1 MILAAPLV
9 IPFAEAIGLSVA
21 TLGIAKA
28 SDMVNEYIQENPE
41 QSMKIFQMI
50 MPSQGIANI
59 LKNKSSDE
67 EVEED
72 VEVEEVDTRDLTRA
86 EKAKMMKELAKSGGG
101 NMREKMKKGYEEIIQ
116 PGESDRELDD
126 AEDRYDGGVE
136 DAPKPKFDYK
146 KFFKKRYADGGA
158 IGIEVLFEPKV
169 PAAPSQLVKESEIV
183 LGYRGPGG
191 YQGGRSSSGSSRSS
205 RSSGPAGGASAGGN
219 YGGNRNPGQT
229 YGGSMFSGGSGGVR
243 TGTGSSGAAGGATRK
258 TTPTF
263 SKTPNYR
270 LRALEFAKKY
280 NPLSL
285 LFGTDV
291 AAAEIDFSKLPQAT
305 DPFSPKAN
313 MVTGP
318 KVSQFEKQF
327 PNATKKDFVDAVQ
340 SGFFGPGGTQV
351 FEKNVSNLFEGVN
364 LDKGGFS
371 FGDVT
376 PTLIGTK
383 DGSFKQAIDIDK
395 EALDSDAL
403 KDLPGGFF
411 KADGGRVGLFMGGSP
426 LEGQALNIYNS
437 MNAYGFQDQEIADAL
452 SAQGLY
458 TAPGSSTPE
467 TTPGNTIGY
476 QGGGGGGGD
485 NFSVYNPDPNSIR
498 SIKQDPAIQSN
509 LEAIQRNQ
517 QLQSMGINDPFAN
530 EQDPANAYYGDM
542 FEDTS
547 NQIGKQSMF
556 AKAKQGL
563 SGIVGNVK
571 GLMDNPIGN
580 AIGFA
585 INPIMGGIKGIAS
598 FANRMLPANE
608 RAIQENI
615 MGNMGF
621 AVNDIGQ
628 IVSTGDY
635 NDPENVMAGYNLSR
649 MTPETFMKRIASIK
663 NRKAA
668 QTDAS
673 RRRIAAIQE
682 AQRKFEAAEKLKR
695 LAVEEANLRKGRA
708 PGGGR
713 FDGGQ
718 AAYTNPDTGVG
729 GGQFTDSLGNQD
741 YQDAYDPGGGEKDG
755 GIIGYQN
762 GGLVTMF
769 KEKR

>member
-1 MILAAPLV
+1 MADYDYGQLIDD
-9 IPFAEAIGLSVA
+9 FE
-21 TLGIAKA
+21 LGV
-28 SDMVNEYIQENPE
+28 DV
-41 QSMKIFQMI
+41 
-50 MPSQGIANI
+50 MP
-59 LKNKSSDE
+59 DE
-67 EVEED
+67 
-72 VEVEEVDTRDLTRA
+72 DLTAYIERRR
-86 EKAKMMKELAKSGGG
+86 
-101 NMREKMKKGYEEIIQ
+101 REF
-116 PGESDRELDD
+116 ES
-126 AEDRYDGGVE
+126 
-136 DAPKPKFDYK
+136 K
-146 KFFKKRYADGGA
+146 ADGGS
-158 IGIEVLFEPKV
+158 IGIEILFNDKMKNGGRV
-169 PAAPSQLVKESEIV
+169 PAV
-183 LGYRGPGG
+183 
-191 YQGGRSSSGSSRSS
+191 
-205 RSSGPAGGASAGGN
+205 
-219 YGGNRNPGQT
+219 
-229 YGGSMFSGGSGGVR
+229 SGGFLKLLAEGGKKGKQGIMELVESGKGKFDEFVETMNQSKKPSELIDESIQVTKKMR
-243 TGTGSSGAAGGATRK
+243 DGPITIKMLEDMNPDTVKKLLRSEEIGLYGSQRPEALIAADMIKRFTKADGTIDYER
-258 TTPTF
+258 
-263 SKTPNYR
+263 
-270 LRALEFAKKY
+270 
-280 NPLSL
+280 
-285 LFGTDV
+285 
-291 AAAEIDFSKLPQAT
+291 AEIILNRKLKGNESLDELLEIEFTTRP
-305 DPFSPKAN
+305 DKIP
-313 MVTGP
+313 
-318 KVSQFEKQF
+318 
-327 PNATKKDFVDAVQ
+327 D
-340 SGFFGPGGTQV
+340 
-351 FEKNVSNLFEGVN
+351 EG
-364 LDKGGFS
+364 L
-371 FGDVT
+371 
-376 PTLIGTK
+376 
-383 DGSFKQAIDIDK
+383 
-395 EALDSDAL
+395 
-403 KDLPGGFF
+403 
-411 KADGGRVGLFMGGSP
+411 ADGGRVGLFMGGSP
-426 LEGQALNIYNS
+426 LEGQALSIYNS

-458 TAPGSSTPE
+458 TAPGSGTPDI
-467 TTPGNTIGY
+467 TPGNTIGY
-476 QGGGGGGGD
+476 QGGGGGGD

-517 QLQSMGINDPFAN
+517 QLQSMGIKDPFAN

-563 SGIVGNVK
+563 SGIVGDVK
-571 GLMDNPIGN
+571 GLMDSPIGN

-628 IVSTGDY
+628 IVSRGDY
-635 NDPENVMAGYNLSR
+635 DDPENVMAGYNLSR

-762 GGLVTMF
+762 GGLATMF
-769 KEKR
+769 TRRR

>member
-1 MILAAPLV
+1 MADYDYGQLIDD
-9 IPFAEAIGLSVA
+9 FE
-21 TLGIAKA
+21 LGV
-28 SDMVNEYIQENPE
+28 DV
-41 QSMKIFQMI
+41 
-50 MPSQGIANI
+50 MP
-59 LKNKSSDE
+59 DE
-67 EVEED
+67 
-72 VEVEEVDTRDLTRA
+72 DLTAYIERRR
-86 EKAKMMKELAKSGGG
+86 
-101 NMREKMKKGYEEIIQ
+101 REF
-116 PGESDRELDD
+116 ES
-126 AEDRYDGGVE
+126 
-136 DAPKPKFDYK
+136 K
-146 KFFKKRYADGGA
+146 ADGGS
-158 IGIEVLFEPKV
+158 IGVEILFNDKMKNGGRV
-169 PAAPSQLVKESEIV
+169 PAV
-183 LGYRGPGG
+183 
-191 YQGGRSSSGSSRSS
+191 
-205 RSSGPAGGASAGGN
+205 
-219 YGGNRNPGQT
+219 
-229 YGGSMFSGGSGGVR
+229 SGGFLKLLAEGGKKGKQGIMELVESGKGKFDEFVETMNQSKKPSELIDESIQVTKEMR
-243 TGTGSSGAAGGATRK
+243 DGPITIKMLEDMNPDTVKKLLRSEEIGLYGSQRPEALIAADMIKRFTKADGTIDYER
-258 TTPTF
+258 
-263 SKTPNYR
+263 
-270 LRALEFAKKY
+270 
-280 NPLSL
+280 
-285 LFGTDV
+285 
-291 AAAEIDFSKLPQAT
+291 AEIILNRKLKGNESLDELLEIEFTTRP
-305 DPFSPKAN
+305 DKIP
-313 MVTGP
+313 
-318 KVSQFEKQF
+318 
-327 PNATKKDFVDAVQ
+327 D
-340 SGFFGPGGTQV
+340 
-351 FEKNVSNLFEGVN
+351 EG
-364 LDKGGFS
+364 L
-371 FGDVT
+371 
-376 PTLIGTK
+376 
-383 DGSFKQAIDIDK
+383 
-395 EALDSDAL
+395 
-403 KDLPGGFF
+403 
-411 KADGGRVGLFMGGSP
+411 ADGGRVGLFMGGSP
-426 LEGQALNIYNS
+426 LEGQALSIYNS

-458 TAPGSSTPE
+458 TAPGSGTPDI
-467 TTPGNTIGY
+467 TPGNTIGY
-476 QGGGGGGGD
+476 QGGGGGGD

-517 QLQSMGINDPFAN
+517 QLQSMGIKDPFAN

-563 SGIVGNVK
+563 SGIVGDVK
-571 GLMDNPIGN
+571 GLMDSPIGN

-628 IVSTGDY
+628 IVSRGDY
-635 NDPENVMAGYNLSR
+635 DDPENVMAGYNLSR

-673 RRRIAAIQE
+673 RRRIAAIQD

-755 GIIGYQN
+755 GIIGYQK
-762 GGLVTMF
+762 GGLATMF

>member
-21 TLGIAKA
+21 VLGMAKIGDEVNKYIKSNPEESAMILKTLVPNLGIG
-28 SDMVNEYIQENPE
+28 EIF
-41 QSMKIFQMI
+41 MKKD
-50 MPSQGIANI
+50 SG
-59 LKNKSSDE
+59 DE
-67 EVEED
+67 EVSEDID
-72 VEVEEVDTRDLTRA
+72 VEVEEKPKKLSGKEKGMRIKEAIRRA
-86 EKAKMMKELAKSGGG
+86 RAGRG
-101 NMREKMKKGYEEIIQ
+101 NYSS
-116 PGESDRELDD
+116 PD
-126 AEDRYDGGVE
+126 AEGSAVDIRGSVIREVE
-136 DAPKPKFDYK
+136 DMGIADKDLKDNYDPDKPKFDYE
-146 KFFKKRYADGGA
+146 KFFKRRRRADGGA

-169 PAAPSQLVKESEIV
+169 PAAPSQLVSESDIL
-183 LGYRGPGG
+183 LGYRGDAAYRSGSEQSKSIGQGNVGSKASFGG
-191 YQGGRSSSGSSRSS
+191 GQGRDRSGRSEG
-205 RSSGPAGGASAGGN
+205 AGGADRSRITQQQTRNQNANNFLNKIKKANPPGQSPFQKFLAHDRFTDLLKESKIGN
-219 YGGNRNPGQT
+219 YHQLGGFDFMARFPDINP
-229 YGGSMFSGGSGGVR
+229 
-243 TGTGSSGAAGGATRK
+243 
-258 TTPTF
+258 
-263 SKTPNYR
+263 
-270 LRALEFAKKY
+270 
-280 NPLSL
+280 
-285 LFGTDV
+285 DV
-291 AAAEIDFSKLPQAT
+291 AKGLASAYQNL
-305 DPFSPKAN
+305 
-313 MVTGP
+313 
-318 KVSQFEKQF
+318 FEYGR
-327 PNATKKDFVDAVQ
+327 AVAD
-340 SGFFGPGGTQV
+340 GPGGITFDDAGKKAAEESRLNAV
-351 FEKNVSNLFEGVN
+351 GIDSFFDPNSKTYKTYSEGLIPEIMGNV
-364 LDKGGFS
+364 
-371 FGDVT
+371 
-376 PTLIGTK
+376 
-383 DGSFKQAIDIDK
+383 QM
-395 EALDSDAL
+395 
-403 KDLPGGFF
+403 
-411 KADGGRVGLFMGGSP
+411 ADGGRVGLFMGGSP
-426 LEGQALNIYNS
+426 LEGQALSIYNS
-437 MNAYGFQDQEIADAL
+437 MNAYGFDDQAIADAL

-476 QGGGGGGGD
+476 QGVGGGGGD

-517 QLQSMGINDPFAN
+517 QLQSMGIKDPFAN

-563 SGIVGNVK
+563 SGIVGDVK
-571 GLMDNPIGN
+571 GLMNSPIGN

-635 NDPENVMAGYNLSR
+635 DDPENVMAGYNLSR

-755 GIIGYQN
+755 GIIGYQK
-762 GGLVTMF
+762 GGLATMF